1 MPSFAATLP
10 LLASLLAFA
19 NGQNFPLSPVAS
31 GGPNQNIP
39 YTPAPN
45 TQNGAYPAPYTPAPY
60 TPQNGA
66 YPTPSPTPKPEPS
79 VFLLT
84 QVPATPT
91 VTGTG
96 TTGGQDQGRCD
107 EVAAR
112 ITPQLIPKPTYP
124 PALKQQADKLGGVQF
139 DTCHEVNFTARA
151 KDIDQVELN
160 KFTQERYR
168 TFIVPIWSKV
178 HELWQACGN
187 RTKDFKAVSAEPCY
201 KWALDLSASSG
212 TAGGVGGAGSVNAE
226 SKDKLGRLGDA
237 TERLPEALPSE
248 TGVVAGAGVSHSAG
262 LGTAALLALF
272 SAAML
277 A

>member
-39 YTPAPN
+39 
-45 TQNGAYPAPYTPAPY
+45 
-60 TPQNGA
+60 
-66 YPTPSPTPKPEPS
+66 PTPKPEPS

-212 TAGGVGGAGSVNAE
+212 TAGGVGE
-226 SKDKLGRLGDA
+226 WKR
-237 TERLPEALPSE
+237 
-248 TGVVAGAGVSHSAG
+248 
-262 LGTAALLALF
+262 ALLRIIDGRWCF
-272 SAAML
+272 RNML
-277 A
+277 LPGGGVR